1 MVPNFRAKIITL
13 AGTPGVKGFHDGDGS
28 SAKFDNPASIEVD
41 DINNVFVADIF
52 NNRIR
57 KIDSSGI
64 VTTYSG
70 SGIAG
75 LKDGPGTTATFNL
88 PHGVGVDSSGIV
100 YVADWVNHSIRQIDT
115 DGNVNTYAGIGTEG
129 SLNGQRDIASF
140 KNPHNLTIDASGNI
154 YIADCYNHLIRKI
167 DLSGNVT
174 TVAGTAGV
182 SGAINANGTSASFNC
197 PSDLEIDAFGN
208 IYVSDH
214 FNNLIRKIDV
224 SKEVTTFAGS
234 GEGGSNDGVGT
245 QAQFNGPM
253 GLALDSLGNL
263 IVADYHTN
271 LIRTIDPLGTVKTLI
286 GTGDEGSDDGD
297 ENSATMSGPHD
308 VATDK
313 FDNVYLATRK
323 DHLVRKINL
332 VRDEINF
339 RIDFADAAGNSGS
352 VDNTTDN
359 SLVKVDLEP
368 PTLTKVEV
376 SSTNTNT
383 QGQLEQLAKEGDTI
397 TLTVESSEALKSLSV
412 MGSDGSSTPLTAVGN
427 TGREWTLS
435 DIVDS
440 DESGELSFTLAY
452 EDLAGNAGI
461 SVSDTTNNSRVSFDT
476 TVPTLSSVS
485 LASNNVSTNRA
496 KSGDN
501 LTLSFTSS
509 EPIPAPTVTLAGST
523 IPATS
528 GNGTDWQAV
537 HPVGNNT
544 PNGSASFSISFVD
557 EAGNVGTAVTTTT
570 DQSFGQCGHHDP
582 DFNAGQTEVE
592 QQ

>member
-1 MVPNFRAKIITL
+1 M
-13 AGTPGVKGFHDGDGS
+13 
-28 SAKFDNPASIEVD
+28 
-41 DINNVFVADIF
+41 
-52 NNRIR
+52 
-57 KIDSSGI
+57 
-64 VTTYSG
+64 
-70 SGIAG
+70 
-75 LKDGPGTTATFNL
+75 
-88 PHGVGVDSSGIV
+88 
-100 YVADWVNHSIRQIDT
+100 
-115 DGNVNTYAGIGTEG
+115 
-129 SLNGQRDIASF
+129 
-140 KNPHNLTIDASGNI
+140 
-154 YIADCYNHLIRKI
+154 IRKI

-197 PSDLEIDAFGN
+197 PSDLEIDALGN

-214 FNNLIRKIDV
+214 FNNLIRKIDI

-359 SLVKVDLEP
+359 SLVKVDLEAP
-368 PTLTKVEV
+368 VILNDFITSTNQDPNWAKYGDNVTLVNAVDPSNCNKLIVGEGPTLTVRR
-376 SSTNTNT
+376 
-383 QGQLEQLAKEGDTI
+383 
-397 TLTVESSEALKSLSV
+397 
-412 MGSDGSSTPLTAVGN
+412 SDATTAP
-427 TGREWTLS
+427 RL
-435 DIVDS
+435 
-440 DESGELSFTLAY
+440 L
-452 EDLAGNAGI
+452 
-461 SVSDTTNNSRVSFDT
+461 
-476 TVPTLSSVS
+476 PT
-485 LASNNVSTNRA
+485 
-496 KSGDN
+496 
-501 LTLSFTSS
+501 
-509 EPIPAPTVTLAGST
+509 
-523 IPATS
+523 
-528 GNGTDWQAV
+528 
-537 HPVGNNT
+537 
-544 PNGSASFSISFVD
+544 
-557 EAGNVGTAVTTTT
+557 
-570 DQSFGQCGHHDP
+570 
-582 DFNAGQTEVE
+582 
-592 QQ
+592 